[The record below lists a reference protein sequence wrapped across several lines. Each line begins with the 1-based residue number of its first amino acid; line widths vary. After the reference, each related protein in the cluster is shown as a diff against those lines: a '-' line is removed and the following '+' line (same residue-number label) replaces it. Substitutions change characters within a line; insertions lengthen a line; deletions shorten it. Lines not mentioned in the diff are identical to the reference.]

1 MYVNEDSVGK
11 LQDLL
16 LLGDIGGTN
25 ARFALFEDD
34 RPGRIDS
41 VQVSDYPN
49 ISAAIESLL
58 ARHAGSP
65 RLSAVLL
72 ATAGP
77 VEGNRCELTNSAW
90 VIDGAELSERFEL
103 TYARVVNDFE
113 AIAWSLP
120 HLAVSD
126 LFGIGRGK
134 ALVGPPAVVL
144 GPGTGFGL
152 ASIVHGP
159 QGIIA
164 VTTEGGHA
172 TLPSTSKREDEI
184 IQHLRERFGH
194 VSVERVLSGP
204 GLINLY
210 EAIGAVDGIEAP
222 TRNASEIT
230 EAGRDGRCAVSRA
243 ALDMFC
249 AILGTV
255 AGNVAVSFGARGG
268 IYIAGGIVPRIVE
281 YVTGSQFR
289 DRFEDKGRFRPYLA
303 TIPTYV
309 IVHPNPAFV
318 GLKSLVP
325 REITR

>member
-1 MYVNEDSVGK
+1 MGRLED
-11 LQDLL
+11 QL

-25 ARFALFEDD
+25 ARFALFGDAG
-34 RPGRIDS
+34 PGRIQS

-58 ARHAGSP
+58 ARHAGSA
-65 RLSAVLL
+65 RLSAILL

-90 VIDGAELSERFEL
+90 VIDGAELRDRFEL

-120 HLAVSD
+120 HLTASD

-134 ALVGPPAVVL
+134 AVWGTPAVVL

-152 ASIVHGP
+152 AGIVHGP

-172 TLPSTSKREDEI
+172 TLPSTSRREDEV
-184 IQHLRERFGH
+184 IQHLRERYGH

-204 GLINLY
+204 GLHNLY
-210 EAIGAVDGIEAP
+210 EAIGAVVGIAAP
-222 TRNASEIT
+222 TRSAPEIM

-249 AILGTV
+249 AVLGTV

-289 DRFEDKGRFRPYLA
+289 DRFEAKGRFRTYLA
-303 TIPTYV
+303 PIPTYV
-309 IVHPNPAFV
+309 IVHPDPAFV
-318 GLKSLVP
+318 GLKSLMP
-325 REITR
+325 REISR